1 MYNIISI
8 PLLGIEKSMN
18 LVENRSAQRYKN
30 SKTCTRKT
38 FVSLCFVDILSA
50 VHVLDTDI
58 SLLLHFMKFIM
69 FMMFDIPNFLP
80 LFNVF
85 LFRKLKKFSD
95 YIDAFQI
102 T

>member
-1 MYNIISI
+1 
-8 PLLGIEKSMN
+8 MN

-50 VHVLDTDI
+50 VHVLNTDI

-69 FMMFDIPNFLP
+69 FMMFNIPNFCH
-80 LFNVF
+80 F
-85 LFRKLKKFSD
+85 LMYFCFAS
-95 YIDAFQI
+95 
-102 T
+102 